1 MGLGLKWWCWWLTVT
16 AVGVGVVVRGAPSE
30 TKNNNLVSRIGFGS
44 CANQSAPQP
53 IWDAI
58 IKFDPQVFI
67 WLGDNI
73 YGDIRLPN
81 KLFGRKR
88 NIGPWKNTE
97 RFVPASKQE
106 MKSKYE
112 KAKSNPGYS
121 RLRQKTK
128 VIGTWDDHD
137 YGLNDAGKEFAG
149 KITNQ
154 RLMLDFLDEPHD
166 SPRRKQAGVY
176 ASYTFGPTGRQIKVI
191 LLDTRY
197 HRDPLRSDGSILGSS
212 QWTWLEQELHGSPT
226 AVTIIGSSIQV
237 ISNLSATTGPFFY
250 MESWGRFPK
259 ERDRLFKLLA
269 DSKRG
274 GVFFISGDVHF
285 GEITRYDCAT
295 GYPLYDVTASG
306 ITQAVEKVVPTPLH
320 FFVRFLAWLTPA
332 TLRVMDGNCRRKSCT
347 YGMPNFG
354 AIEIDWDANPMTLKL
369 QVRDT
374 DGNPVVGVNAP
385 LPELQARNFNYV
397 TSSKIGKHQKHCY
410 LEINQPGIVRYRL
423 AILAYCALAVL
434 ILSMM
439 GVIWLCTLCC
449 CRCPL
454 KKKRD

>member
-1 MGLGLKWWCWWLTVT
+1 MTVSVS
-16 AVGVGVVVRGAPSE
+16 AIGVGVVVGGVPSD
-30 TKNNNLVSRIGFGS
+30 TKHNTLVTRIAFGS

-53 IWDAI
+53 IWNAI

-81 KLFGRKR
+81 KLFGKER
-88 NIGPWKNTE
+88 NIGPWKNTP
-97 RFVPASKQE
+97 RFVPATEQE

-121 RLRQKTK
+121 RLRQNTK

-137 YGLNDAGKEFAG
+137 YGLNDAGKEFGG
-149 KITNQ
+149 KVTNQ
-154 RLMLDFLDEPHD
+154 RLLLDFLDEPQD

-212 QWTWLEQELHGSPT
+212 QWKWLETELYGSST
-226 AVTIIGSSIQV
+226 AITIIGSSVQV

-269 DSKRG
+269 DSKRS

-306 ITQAVEKVVPTPLH
+306 ITQAVEKVVPMPLH
-320 FFVRFLAWLTPA
+320 FLVRFLAWLTPA

-354 AIEIDWDANPMTLKL
+354 AVEIDWDATPVTLKI

-374 DGNPVVGVNAP
+374 DGNPVAGVTAP
-385 LPELQARNFNYV
+385 LSELQARNFSYS
-397 TSSKIGKHQKHCY
+397 TSNKVGKCQRHCL
-410 LEINQPGIVRYRL
+410 LEVDQPWIVRYRL
-423 AILAYCALAVL
+423 AILASGALAILVL
-434 ILSMM
+434 TMLGM
-439 GVIWLCTLCC
+439 IWLATLCC
-449 CRCPL
+449 RGCPL